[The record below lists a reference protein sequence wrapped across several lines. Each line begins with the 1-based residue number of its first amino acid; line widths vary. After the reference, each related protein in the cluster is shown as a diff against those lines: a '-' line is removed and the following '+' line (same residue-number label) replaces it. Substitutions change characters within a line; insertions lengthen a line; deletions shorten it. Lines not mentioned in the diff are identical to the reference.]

1 MLLNTLNH
9 IYQNWI
15 NNNWWMLHTRDEEN
29 WHKNPHGTS
38 RAGPDSASTHGIF
51 VNTSSALWF
60 TPRWFLRKSRD
71 RARRFSEHT
80 YVHTMFCHPRGALYK
95 ISLYGSLGGITS
107 PLSQKYSP
115 LSLCP
120 FTILT
125 PTSPVS
131 DLTDAS
137 QLLEIILPPTRM
149 WDLEGS
155 RFILTVMSLF
165 LLTDSGLTPALL
177 PVASGSS
184 LSWPPLHRFI
194 HQPVWVFSCLR
205 LSVLLHWIELYWRE
219 RNQWCCQSVYLSGW
233 TNEKQKPPKMKSQKY
248 WIMRMNTK
256 KEIKRKTDE
265 ADVMLLTAWTNNRH
279 LTKDG
284 WIDKVFSL
292 TRCL

>member
-1 MLLNTLNH
+1 
-9 IYQNWI
+9 
-15 NNNWWMLHTRDEEN
+15 MLHTRDEEN
-29 WHKNPHGTS
+29 WQKNPHGTS
-38 RAGPDSASTHGIF
+38 RAGPDSASSHGIF

-60 TPRWFLRKSRD
+60 TPGWFLRKSRD

-80 YVHTMFCHPRGALYK
+80 HVHAMFCHPRGALYK

-107 PLSQKYSP
+107 PLSQKYSA

-137 QLLEIILPPTRM
+137 QLLEIVLPPTRM

-177 PVASGSS
+177 
-184 LSWPPLHRFI
+184 PLHRFI

-233 TNEKQKPPKMKSQKY
+233 TSEKQKPPKMKSQKY

-284 WIDKVFSL
+284 WIDKVFSP